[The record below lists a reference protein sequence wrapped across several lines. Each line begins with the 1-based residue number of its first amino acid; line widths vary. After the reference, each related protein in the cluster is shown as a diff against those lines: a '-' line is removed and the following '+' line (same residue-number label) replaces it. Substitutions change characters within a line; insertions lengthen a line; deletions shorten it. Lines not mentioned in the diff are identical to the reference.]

1 MLKKDITYTNLDG
14 DEVTETFYFH
24 LSKVEIIEME
34 VAHPGGLANYLTQIG
49 QAEDGAKLMAAFRE
63 FISKTVGRRSE
74 DGSKFIKNEDITEA
88 FMSSD
93 AYSELVFQFF
103 TDTNAAVEFVNAV
116 VPRNLQEQA
125 AVAAKTTTIPF
136 PGLAGTGIEVEPEK
150 PKTVDDYTDQELQEM
165 DPEEFKKLMNS
176 IPGKNIPRRVLQI
189 AIRRKD
195 L

>member
-103 TDTNAAVEFVNAV
+103 TDTNAAIEFVNAV

-125 AVAAKTTTIPF
+125 AAVSKTTTVELPQ
-136 PGLAGTGIEVEPEK
+136 EPEK
-150 PKTVDDYTDQELQEM
+150 PKTIDDYTDQELQFM
-165 DPEEFKKLMNS
+165 DPEQFKALMNS